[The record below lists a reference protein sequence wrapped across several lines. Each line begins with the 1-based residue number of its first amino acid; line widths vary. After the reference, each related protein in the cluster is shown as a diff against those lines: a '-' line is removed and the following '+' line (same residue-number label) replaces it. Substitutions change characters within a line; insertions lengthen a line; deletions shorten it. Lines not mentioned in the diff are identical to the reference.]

1 MRKEMEGKE
10 IISEQEQLQPRTFEV
25 KDPTQIEQAV
35 DGYVAALAGELRF
48 PVRKQDLS
56 KLPTGEQL
64 ASLADKDADLDE
76 LRLAVKPW
84 GGRSS
89 LNISSKTELPDEV
102 DPDTLSRGAK
112 LALLLEAAARH
123 QAVAQGQA
131 NGILD
136 KFA

>member
-35 DGYVAALAGELRF
+35 DGYVAALAGKFRF
-48 PVRKQDLS
+48 PVGKQDLS

-64 ASLADKDADLDE
+64 ASLANKDADLDE

-89 LNISSKTELPDEV
+89 LNISSKTDNFPI
-102 DPDTLSRGAK
+102 K
-112 LALLLEAAARH
+112 K
-123 QAVAQGQA
+123 GQT
-131 NGILD
+131 
-136 KFA
+136 